1 MHLHAPIDL
10 VPSLELHQAV
20 EPNSVSFTIQKGCL
34 IKGNPQYNEVGIDVW
49 ESILQVSLIDH
60 EEFRNALKNFL
71 HINVLSVFELE
82 QLIKVKGNRC

>member
-1 MHLHAPIDL
+1 MEKVKGDI
-10 VPSLELHQAV
+10 LHQGV

-49 ESILQVSLIDH
+49 GSILQVSLIDH
-60 EEFRNALKNFL
+60 GEFWNALKNFL

-82 QLIKVKGNRC
+82 QLIKGFCCKV